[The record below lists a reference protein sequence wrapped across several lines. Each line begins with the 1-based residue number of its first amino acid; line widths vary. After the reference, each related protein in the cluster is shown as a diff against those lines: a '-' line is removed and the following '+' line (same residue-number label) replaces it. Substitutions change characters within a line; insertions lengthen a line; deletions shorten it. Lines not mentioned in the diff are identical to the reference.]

1 MINVDFYTFSKRKNS
16 TKKPT
21 GTAHTVAVSFKET
34 TDLENPTIEVHDATI
49 GSYNYA
55 YIGYTGRYYFVSRR
69 RSIAKDTFE
78 IDLVEDYLASAIDS
92 IRGQAVYC
100 AMSSVNYNVN
110 LDDARVSPMPQPTIT
125 PADCAFEVI
134 ETDTNGD
141 PTDHVI
147 STVITTDGEFNGVD
161 VIYAWDEWD
170 NYIKKLGNADFYK
183 DLKNAMGGGDPM
195 DYVCEVWTTLLK
207 PSACHS
213 SVVKGVVI
221 GDDEHPYEVG
231 AITDLAPKR
240 YNHDI
245 IIPQP
250 SVSDFR
256 YSEKYVKYYLV
267 LPFIGIITIPTD
279 VVRNSAHL
287 LSISFGGEIL
297 SGQLVITAKI
307 GSINLG
313 VYGTSLKSPL
323 PLNKQSGAGASM
335 LVNGVGGALGGAGT
349 GMALGGAWGALGGA
363 ITGAAMGVAKAAMQ
377 GSSVEKTSS
386 SVGSIALG
394 ALFKSFSKPTVV
406 LVEYASDIDP
416 ATLTPFGRPCEKVV
430 TVANGY
436 MQTRN
441 ASFSFAGTDSEID
454 QVNRAFDTGVY
465 VE

>member
-1 MINVDFYTFSKRKNS
+1 MISIDFYTFSKRKNS

-21 GTAHTVAVSFKET
+21 GTPHTVNVTFKES
-34 TDLENPTIEVHDATI
+34 TDLEKPTVEVVDATI

-55 YIGYTGRYYFVSRR
+55 YIGYTGRYYFVSAK

-78 IDLVEDYLASAIDS
+78 IDLIEDYLASAIDS
-92 IRGQAVYC
+92 IRGQSVYC
-100 AMSSVNYNVN
+100 AMSSVHYNVN
-110 LDDARVSPMPQPTIT
+110 LDDVRVTPMPQPTIT

-134 ETDTNGD
+134 ETDGNGD
-141 PTDHVI
+141 PTDYII

-170 NYIKKLGNADFYK
+170 NYIKKLASADFYK
-183 DLKNAMGGGDPM
+183 DLKTAMGGGDPM

-213 SVVKGVVI
+213 CVIKGVLI

-240 YNHDI
+240 YTHDI
-245 IIPQP
+245 LIPQP

-307 GSINLG
+307 GNINLG
-313 VYGTSLKSPL
+313 VYGTTLKSPL

-335 LVNGVGGALGGAGT
+335 VVNGVTGAFGGAGT
-349 GMALGGAWGALGGA
+349 GLALGGAWGALGGA
-363 ITGAAMGVAKAAMQ
+363 ITGAAMGVGKAALQ
-377 GSSVEKTSS
+377 GANVEKTST

-394 ALFKSFSKPTVV
+394 ALFKSFNKPTVIM
-406 LVEYASDIDP
+406 VEYASDIDP